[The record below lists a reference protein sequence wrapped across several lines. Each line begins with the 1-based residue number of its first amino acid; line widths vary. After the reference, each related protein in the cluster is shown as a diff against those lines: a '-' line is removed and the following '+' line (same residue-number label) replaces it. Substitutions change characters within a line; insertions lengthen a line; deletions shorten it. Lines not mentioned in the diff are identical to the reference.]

1 MTPSLSGYTFSPASQ
16 SVSVNGAYVTGVNFT
31 GTPPGYT
38 YTISGT
44 FTITGMTIPSGIPV
58 TLSGSATGSTTTN
71 TSGFYIFSGLGNG
84 SYTVTAGQPAGIVI
98 TYNKTSKA
106 ETISGAN
113 LTGVNFSG
121 SVCTK
126 CTSGTVALT
135 DGTPV
140 AGVSVS
146 ASNASATTDETGLY
160 ILQPPGNG
168 NGQGGQQGVEGTI
181 VPEMPGYA
189 FTPGNRPC

>member
-1 MTPSLSGYTFSPASQ
+1 M
-16 SVSVNGAYVTGVNFT
+16 
-31 GTPPGYT
+31 
-38 YTISGT
+38 
-44 FTITGMTIPSGIPV
+44 
-58 TLSGSATGSTTTN
+58 
-71 TSGFYIFSGLGNG
+71 
-84 SYTVTAGQPAGIVI
+84 TAGQPTGIVI

-146 ASNASATTDETGLY
+146 ASNASATRWKGWGHPLVGPCQQADFHLGGL
-160 ILQPPGNG
+160 
-168 NGQGGQQGVEGTI
+168 
-181 VPEMPGYA
+181 
-189 FTPGNRPC
+189 CS